1 MPPSAPGKC
10 SRGMGGRNQ
19 RQETMR
25 LVIFGSRWIDDIR
38 ALENALKA
46 CGMASQ
52 VTEVVSGGAR
62 GVDRLG
68 ERYARQRGLPC
79 KLFPAQWAQYGKSA
93 GPLRNAE
100 MARYADFGVAIWDG
114 VSKGTVHMIRLME
127 GRVFVWQFA
136 RP

>member
-1 MPPSAPGKC
+1 
-10 SRGMGGRNQ
+10 
-19 RQETMR
+19 MR

-38 ALENALKA
+38 ALKNALKA

-68 ERYARQRGLPC
+68 ERYARQRSLPC

-114 VSKGTVHMIRLME
+114 VSKGTAHMIRLME

-136 RP
+136 RS